1 MALLRV
7 KRPLDLDGLNDALPT
22 TCAGAANFS
31 VDSASDL
38 NHNSKRQRFNEM
50 MAAAAAQ
57 AGVPIGAGVRDS
69 PFFSPKPIET
79 KEIENIIV
87 KSLNSPRRAAGES
100 SPSMCPSPTPP
111 AQTSEKRYTF
121 EEVTSILNKALQER
135 EQMLRSEYNQ
145 VLHTKLAE
153 QFQSFTK
160 FNQDYISRQIK
171 GNPFSYVS

>member
-7 KRPLDLDGLNDALPT
+7 KRPLDLEGLNDALPP
-22 TCAGAANFS
+22 TCSGAAHLFS
-31 VDSASDL
+31 ADSAAEL
-38 NHNSKRQRFNEM
+38 AQASKRQRFNEM
-50 MAAAAAQ
+50 MAAAAAS

-69 PFFSPKPIET
+69 PFVSPKPVET
-79 KEIENIIV
+79 KEIEKIIHT
-87 KSLNSPRRAAGES
+87 SLNSPRRGCGDGDF
-100 SPSMCPSPTPP
+100 SP
-111 AQTSEKRYTF
+111 AERQSEKRYTF
-121 EEVTSILNKALQER
+121 EEVTSILNKALHDR
-135 EQMLRSEYNQ
+135 EQMLREEYNK

>member
-22 TCAGAANFS
+22 TCAGAANVY
-31 VDSASDL
+31 VDTASEMAQA
-38 NHNSKRQRFNEM
+38 NKRQRFNEM

-57 AGVPIGAGVRDS
+57 AGVPIGAGVRES

-79 KEIENIIV
+79 KEIEKIIS
-87 KSLNSPRRAAGES
+87 KSLNSPRSRGSAADEGS
-100 SPSMCPSPTPP
+100 SSPSPTPMS
-111 AQTSEKRYTF
+111 QGEKRYTF
-121 EEVTSILNKALQER
+121 EEVTSILNKALHER
-135 EQMLRSEYNQ
+135 EQTLRNEYNQ
-145 VLHTKLAE
+145 ILQNKLAE
-153 QFQSFTK
+153 QFQSFTR